1 MRRRSAGSS
10 RAALQRSDLARG
22 ARACISREKEKRVL
36 QFAVYSCNAAH
47 EVTQLAHPRTTSA
60 GQSVVAA
67 RPDFGVLAGTLC
79 GCCRHTGTLLSR
91 ASTRQLTR
99 AHICKLSRHKLQRWA
114 SLRPSGRQCFQNS
127 PNCISKKK
135 GRADHGSRRRPQAPE
150 IDK

>member
-67 RPDFGVLAGTLC
+67 RPDFGVLAVA
-79 GCCRHTGTLLSR
+79 LLLPPYWHATEPRKHPPTHS
-91 ASTRQLTR
+91 STHL
-99 AHICKLSRHKLQRWA
+99 
-114 SLRPSGRQCFQNS
+114 
-127 PNCISKKK
+127 
-135 GRADHGSRRRPQAPE
+135 
-150 IDK
+150 